1 MLTLVCVI
9 VGEGIPFSVKIE
21 TDELVDDLK
30 VKIKERIEFS
40 GPARRLQL
48 YHVDGLVQKLS
59 SQLECNGTI
68 LDDFAAKTLS
78 DFKGS
83 CVKMAEAHRLP
94 SFPEIEHVVEGEI
107 SILVVHPDITRQTWA
122 PRRQPAGD
130 CIRKTRESYVGRSV
144 SRSDRFSDRVMLE
157 QRDQIVHAVFLILD
171 LNEADDC
178 ESFGI
183 GAFFSPTLA
192 VTCDRNLKDEHTV
205 GSLVRVAWRHD
216 MGEVE
221 VLTRNSELDFAIL
234 KSSKPRPFLAPWVGS
249 FDDLESIYDVVGAYY
264 QPARD

>member
-1 MLTLVCVI
+1 
-9 VGEGIPFSVKIE
+9 
-21 TDELVDDLK
+21 
-30 VKIKERIEFS
+30 
-40 GPARRLQL
+40 
-48 YHVDGLVQKLS
+48 
-59 SQLECNGTI
+59 
-68 LDDFAAKTLS
+68 
-78 DFKGS
+78 
-83 CVKMAEAHRLP
+83 
-94 SFPEIEHVVEGEI
+94 
-107 SILVVHPDITRQTWA
+107 
-122 PRRQPAGD
+122 
-130 CIRKTRESYVGRSV
+130 
-144 SRSDRFSDRVMLE
+144 MLE

-264 QPARD
+264 QPARDWNKRQVFIGTSFQRVFVLETIPRYDPGTAIIVKDGCLVGIHVELMEAIREGVVLKNATKENSNEEPSLDKLLRSEQFQGRLRLVADEIEEFRGGEQL